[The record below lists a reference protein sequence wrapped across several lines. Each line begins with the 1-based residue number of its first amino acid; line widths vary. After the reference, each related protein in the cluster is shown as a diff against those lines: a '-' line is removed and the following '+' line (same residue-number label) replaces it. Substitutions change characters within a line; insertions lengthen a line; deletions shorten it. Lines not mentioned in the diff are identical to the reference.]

1 MLSKGS
7 RRLYEWLQTQTA
19 GTIVSY
25 QTIMDVTEWSAV
37 SLVTYI
43 KKNKIAPFLT
53 KIADRRLKVVLNGDE
68 ITAQYFDETFTQ
80 KAPRAVNLAPGDTLS
95 GREETYTLDEP
106 IGEGAIG
113 KVWIARGEDNQRVA
127 CKIMMPRPD
136 LVHGPRMP
144 DVRERFR
151 RESTYGLQLEHP
163 HIVTYLDQGQKEK
176 NPFLVME
183 LADRSV
189 ADRLRHDGP
198 IAEEEAAEIVQ
209 SCAEGLQYLHGRPGG
224 HLHRDVKPANIL
236 EFETAYKLGDLGVV
250 KWSDFD
256 PIVTHGGAITRQSVQ
271 LGSWHYVSP
280 EQQESAHDAEAPAD
294 VYSLGVT
301 WIELLNGNVPTP
313 HAVGAG
319 AYELPPLRE
328 GIRELIGRMCA
339 YATTDR
345 LTIDEI
351 QEVIRTSYGL

>member
-7 RRLYEWLQTQTA
+7 RRLHEWLKHQTA
-19 GTIVSY
+19 GTVVSY
-25 QTIMDVTEWSAV
+25 ETIKDVAEWSEV

-53 KIADRRLKVVLNGDE
+53 KIEGRRFKVVLDGSE
-68 ITAQYFDETFTQ
+68 ISPQYFDETFTQ
-80 KAPRAVNLAPGDTLS
+80 RAPRPVNLAPGDELS
-95 GREETYTLDEP
+95 GNVEVYTLDEP

-113 KVWIARGEDNQRVA
+113 KVWIAKTEDNRRLA
-127 CKIMMPRPD
+127 AKIMMPKLD
-136 LVHGPRMP
+136 LLQSSRMP

-151 RESTYGLQLEHP
+151 RESTYGLELQHP
-163 HIVTYLDQGQKEK
+163 NVVKYLDRGQIEK
-176 NPFLVME
+176 NPFLIME

-189 ADRLRHDGP
+189 ADRLRVGGQIP
-198 IAEEEAAEIVQ
+198 EEEAAEIVN
-209 SCAEGLQYLHGRPGG
+209 CCIAGLRYIHGRQ

-236 EFETAYKLGDLGVV
+236 EFDATYKLGDLGVV

-280 EQQESAHDAEAPAD
+280 EQQESAHDAQAPAD

-301 WIELLNGNVPTP
+301 WIELLNDSVPAP
-313 HAVGAG
+313 QAVGA
-319 AYELPPLRE
+319 AVYPLPPLRD
-328 GIRELIGRMCA
+328 GVKELIAAMCA
-339 YATTDR
+339 YPVANR
-345 LTIDEI
+345 PKLDEI
-351 QEVIRTSYGL
+351 QEVIQSAYGLP